1 MAASLSDRTDCPR
14 VCRDI
19 EPAWSNHVSKDQHRL
34 NRQLDRFTRRLP
46 DWVRRSLHWL
56 RQPSARWIRIP
67 AGLALVVGG
76 IFSVLPLLG
85 LWMLPLGLLL
95 LAQDL
100 PFLRRPMRCGLVYL
114 EHRSIRWKLRRQ
126 AKAAAAAAS

>member
-1 MAASLSDRTDCPR
+1 M
-14 VCRDI
+14 
-19 EPAWSNHVSKDQHRL
+19 SKDQHRL
-34 NRQLDRFTRRLP
+34 NRQLDRYTRRLP
-46 DWVRRSLHWL
+46 EWVRRSLHWL
-56 RQPSARWIRIP
+56 RQPSARWVRIP
-67 AGLALVVGG
+67 AGLALVAGG

-100 PFLRRPMRCGLVYL
+100 PFLRRPMRRTLVCL

-126 AKAAAAAAS
+126 AKAAAS